1 LADGARVLVTAFEP
15 FANWSVNSSRE
26 AAAALAADR
35 PGLHVRVLPVDHA
48 AAAAALEAAVEA
60 LRPAVLLCAGLAPGA
75 VPRLVLR
82 ARPPGALGACGP
94 ERRGLWPWAAAL
106 DAIRAEGLP
115 ARLSAEAGGYVCETV
130 YWTAL
135 GRAGARDGPRRVAFL
150 HLPPPGEVWPA
161 HRLARA
167 LGACLDAG
175 LRGLSPA

>member
-1 LADGARVLVTAFEP
+1 MRDEASVLVTAFEP
-15 FANWSVNSSRE
+15 FADWSVNSSRE
-26 AAAALAADR
+26 AAVALAGDR
-35 PGLHVRVLPVDHA
+35 PILNVRILPVDHL
-48 AAAAALEAAVEA
+48 AAAAALRDALHA
-60 LRPAVLLCAGLAPGA
+60 LRPGLVLCAGLAPDP
-75 VPRLVLR
+75 VPRLELR
-82 ARPPGALGACGP
+82 ARAPAALGASGP

-115 ARLSAEAGGYVCETV
+115 ARLSTDAGGYVCETV

-135 GRAGARDGPRRVAFL
+135 DRAGTQPGPRRAAFL
-150 HLPPPGEVWPA
+150 HLPPVTADWPA